1 MDNPLIQHYLKQA
14 AIQRYLEEQKKG
26 KIFADRP
33 DQTPTTITELKPDE
47 VFVFGSDLRGRHT
60 GGCAL
65 YAYNHFGAKMGI
77 GRGFSG
83 QSYAIPTHRIPLDE
97 LKGYIEEFLQFARDH
112 EYLLF
117 YVTKIGCGRA
127 GHTINEIAPL
137 FRDALELDNV
147 RLPAEFVATL
157 NLNFD
162 PKLGTKAPKA
172 ARTQNYGQVRTLA
185 DIAMTLNAQNHYDN
199 PQVLLADL
207 NPVLYLY
214 RIRGTVTDDAL
225 DSFKAMLEKNAASW
239 FTDGYFDTDK
249 MFAHLQQKADNDA
262 MMALDMI
269 YQRRAMAKI
278 GRVVMLMNEIARYT
292 DVKTLMSDIHRAL
305 KEEDSTLDDSHN
317 FIWDDSFH
325 YPLFFFEQGVQ
336 KQWENIIDND
346 GHLDNEKFAKVMFDD
361 HEKRVEELGLAEVI
375 RRDYEDDGPC
385 HPEVFMP
392 KEVATGPIYVEM
404 EEDTYIKSCGE
415 GKGPNRYP
423 ERYEMQFL
431 LPVLERLCQ
440 GDNPE
445 YINANVFMPIRDY
458 SRPVYSE
465 WGKVVFRDDAEKK
478 LYLME
483 RLKEYKAQQK
493 KDEQP

>member
-1 MDNPLIQHYLKQA
+1 MENPLIQHLLKQA
-14 AIQRYLEEQKKG
+14 AIQKYLDEQKKG

-33 DQTPTTITELKPDE
+33 NQTPDKITELKPDE
-47 VFVFGSDLRGRHT
+47 VFVFGSNLRGYHN
-60 GGCAL
+60 GGTAL
-65 YAYNHFGAKMGI
+65 LAYNHFGAKMGK

-83 QSYAIPTHRIPLDE
+83 QSYAIPTYRIPLDE
-97 LKGYIEEFLQFARDH
+97 LKGYIDEFLQFARDH
-112 EYLLF
+112 DDLLF
-117 YVTKIGCGRA
+117 YVTKIGCGSA
-127 GHTINEIAPL
+127 GHTVDEIAPL

-147 RLPAEFVATL
+147 RLPSEFVATL

-172 ARTQNYGQVRTLA
+172 AKMQNYGQVRTLA
-185 DIAMTLNAQNHYDN
+185 DLAMALNEQNHYDN
-199 PQVLLADL
+199 PNVLLGDL
-207 NPVLYLY
+207 NPVLFLY
-214 RIRGTVTDDAL
+214 RKRGTVTDDAL

-239 FTDGYFDTDK
+239 FTDGHFDTDK

-262 MMALDMI
+262 MMALDLI

-292 DVKTLMSDIHRAL
+292 DVKTLMGDIHMAL
-305 KEEDSTLDDSHN
+305 KEEGTAWGNGYSI
-317 FIWDDSFH
+317 IWGDSFH
-325 YPLFFFEQGVQ
+325 YPFFFFEHGIQ
-336 KQWENIIDND
+336 KQWQHIIDKE

-361 HEKRVEELGLAEVI
+361 HEKRVKELGLAEVI
-375 RRDYEDDGPC
+375 RRDYEQDSAC
-385 HPEVFMP
+385 HSEVFVP
-392 KEVATGPIYVEM
+392 KEFATGPVYVQM
-404 EEDTYIKSCGE
+404 EDDIYIKSCGE

-423 ERYEMQFL
+423 ERYELQFL

-458 SRPVYSE
+458 SRPVYSK
-465 WGKVVFRDDAEKK
+465 WGKVIFSDDAEKK

-483 RLKEYKAQQK
+483 HLKEYKAQQK
-493 KDEQP
+493 KDE